1 MATIQGESE
10 KRVLFRRCSPEKEHN
25 GPLPPGLLKYGPPEP
40 QESFE
45 GLSDEEMCLKLGM
58 KKSDL
63 EKKRTDEPMS
73 PWLVEVL
80 KLTACGPLL
89 PVESY
94 QDPND
99 HEESPTK

>member
-1 MATIQGESE
+1 MAAIQGEPE
-10 KRVLFRRCSPEKEHN
+10 KRVRYRISCPEKEYN

-45 GLSDEEMCLKLGM
+45 GLSDEEICLKLGM

-63 EKKRTDEPMS
+63 EKKRTDGPMS

-80 KLTACGPLL
+80 KLTFVP
-89 PVESY
+89 PQPEESY
-94 QDPND
+94 EDTND
-99 HEESPTK
+99 DEESPTK